1 MPIQEGDFVLIQVE
15 DKRFLK
21 RITKDFNLNYKK
33 RTLKFEDVVGKEFG
47 TSGEW
52 FLSSKTQ
59 LGSHNTLWL

>member
-1 MPIQEGDFVLIQVE
+1 VE

-47 TSGEW
+47 IGIP
-52 FLSSKTQ
+52 
-59 LGSHNTLWL
+59 LGFVKMWRL

>member
-21 RITKDFNLNYKK
+21 RITKDFNLNYKE

-47 TSGEW
+47 TSVNG
-52 FLSSKTQ
+52 FLSSKAQ

>member
-21 RITKDFNLNYKK
+21 RITKDFNLNYKE

-47 TSGEW
+47 ISVNG
-52 FLSSKTQ
+52 FLSSKAQ

>member
-47 TSGEW
+47 TSGKW
-52 FLSSKTQ
+52 FLSSKAQ
-59 LGSHNTLWL
+59 FGEP